1 MKIKLCVKVH
11 KYAHMQIM
19 DIRTI
24 INNIIFVYIHWL
36 GVCMFY
42 MCSTVAARLLCQLC
56 QLYMTDVC
64 TSTMYSVV
72 NCDVVL
78 E

>member
-42 MCSTVAARLLCQLC
+42 MCSTVAACKIAVPIVPIV
-56 QLYMTDVC
+56 YD
-64 TSTMYSVV
+64 
-72 NCDVVL
+72 
-78 E
+78 